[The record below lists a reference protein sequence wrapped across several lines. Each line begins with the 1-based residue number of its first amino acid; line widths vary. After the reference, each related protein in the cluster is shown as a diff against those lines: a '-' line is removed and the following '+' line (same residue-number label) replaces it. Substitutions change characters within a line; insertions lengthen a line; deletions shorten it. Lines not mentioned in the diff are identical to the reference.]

1 MLIAAPKLKGGPVY
15 KELLQ
20 FLFQNK
26 KWWLLPPVIVLI
38 IFGLLITF
46 TTASP
51 VSAFIYML
59 L

>member
-1 MLIAAPKLKGGPVY
+1 MF
-15 KELLQ
+15 E
-20 FLFQNK
+20 FLMKNK
-26 KWWLLPPVIVLI
+26 KWWLLPPLVVIV
-38 IFGLLITF
+38 IFGLLVTF